1 MITPAPASLP
11 RAASVSRFGTSSELG
26 QYAFD
31 ARQIL
36 AEPKAPQAS
45 PLSIEYA
52 MAVASLLNR

>member
-1 MITPAPASLP
+1 MIPPAHVTAPF
-11 RAASVSRFGTSSELG
+11 AASGARYGTSSELG
-26 QYAFD
+26 QYVFD